1 MVILNYDIKT
11 NIKIYPFHEKI
22 IFNIHKIRLDNS
34 RRGGKVCKKRARK
47 GNSITNYSLG
57 QLQGSVQHCL
67 PRHVSLTDTTVLKH
81 TLKSSRPD
89 WMLSDEDSRFL
100 ESWKERGESR
110 YRLCCLFTLWAR
122 IEVTLSFEIFVLRL
136 MQCILCLILY
146 VTFFIT
152 LFLFDRIFICR
163 IKFCGILYCIYI
175 YICTWRVLLINF
187 SYYED
192 LYVAK

>member
-1 MVILNYDIKT
+1 
-11 NIKIYPFHEKI
+11 
-22 IFNIHKIRLDNS
+22 
-34 RRGGKVCKKRARK
+34 
-47 GNSITNYSLG
+47 
-57 QLQGSVQHCL
+57 
-67 PRHVSLTDTTVLKH
+67 
-81 TLKSSRPD
+81 
-89 WMLSDEDSRFL
+89 MLSDEDSRFL

-152 LFLFDRIFICR
+152 LFLFYRIFICR

-175 YICTWRVLLINF
+175 YMYVESLANKFLILRGLTRSKVTLLFNILYCILCFFFIFVLFLHSITTCVLYSILF
-187 SYYED
+187 SR
-192 LYVAK
+192 